1 MVLNKDFGAVLQMD
15 LAIFGASQV
24 HMMVNWLVIVVES
37 LFGRGRVDESPS
49 LLASTAFPWLP
60 LCSPLSIAERF

>member
-24 HMMVNWLVIVVES
+24 HIMVNGLVIVVLVWSGE
-37 LFGRGRVDESPS
+37 GR
-49 LLASTAFPWLP
+49 
-60 LCSPLSIAERF
+60 

>member
-24 HMMVNWLVIVVES
+24 HVMVNGLVIVVLVWSGEGRWES
-37 LFGRGRVDESPS
+37 KPPS
-49 LLASTAFPWLP
+49 FHCLSLASSL
-60 LCSPLSIAERF
+60 